1 MASVSSLDQDM
12 RNLRLSRYTPQ
23 AANEARQ
30 WIETT
35 LGHSLPA
42 GDLLDALKDGVALCK
57 LVNLAVQGHAGA
69 IKYKASAMPFVQMEN
84 ISHFLRACEL
94 PPLNMPAHDRF
105 LTVDLYEHKDPAQV
119 LQTIGALSRQAHK
132 INPTRFPTTI
142 GPKKT
147 GAAAAMSPTTTGN
160 GFRRP
165 VSPTKTTTGPYPSS
179 NRAMS
184 PALTGGSAG
193 SQKSAGGTISPTGP
207 VSSWSKKSDE
217 GSTAPAWNIHQYG
230 FMGGASQ
237 GNQGISFG
245 SRRQIT
251 SQAPGV
257 PSLAEKQKARR
268 EKEEAEERQR
278 QLAQEERER
287 RARKVQ
293 EDEER
298 ARIEEERRWEEE
310 TKRHRE
316 EERQRLEQQKREWEQ
331 QEREWQEEEE
341 VRKREDAVLQSKMSI
356 KKPPEKPR
364 VPSSGILRGQT
375 LAQYHKERTASGNIP
390 PVEVAETPEQRR
402 VKELEQQLAEAR
414 ERERQYQAER
424 EERLKR
430 DATGDRSRPSTAETA
445 RPASPQQSD
454 VSWAGDERNFQR
466 KQLHT
471 GHDGAP
477 SRPAQ
482 FGATRPLPPPK
493 EEQPALPARPLPEP
507 TPDEPE
513 PVPEPEPEPEQ
524 EPERVQAPATNPPAL
539 PSRGQPSPFN
549 KSPFSRPLPT
559 LANQPKPEPFEP
571 EQRKPNR
578 TEAFLSSNAAP
589 TTTGPRISS
598 AQEAGDTSLEQQRLR
613 DSRVASQQKT
623 KAGGW
628 ASKSLLER
636 EMERERERQ
645 KEWEAAQEES
655 QNAPRDLTQGS
666 GPAQSWDVHQYG
678 YLGGDSQNKGSS
690 VGSGINIGGKRQ
702 ITSPAGTYRVGGPRP
717 MK

>member
-1 MASVSSLDQDM
+1 MASVTSLDQDM
-12 RNLRLSRYTPQ
+12 RNLRLARYTPQ
-23 AANEARQ
+23 AANEARH

-35 LGHSLPA
+35 LGESLPA

-57 LVNLAVQGHAGA
+57 LVNLAVQGKAGA
-69 IKYKASAMPFVQMEN
+69 IKFKTSAMPFVQMEN

-105 LTVDLYEHKDPAQV
+105 LTVDLFEKKDPAQV
-119 LQTIGALSRQAHK
+119 LQTIGALSRQAHQ
-132 INPTRFPTTI
+132 INPSRFPHTI
-142 GPKKT
+142 GPKKS
-147 GAAAAMSPTTTGN
+147 GSVQSPATTGN

-165 VSPTKTTTGPYPSS
+165 ASPTKAVPSYIPPT

-184 PALTGGSAG
+184 PTLTGGSAG
-193 SQKSAGGTISPTGP
+193 SQQSAGGTKSPTGP

-230 FMGGASQ
+230 YMGGASQ

-245 SRRQIT
+245 ARRQIT

-257 PSLAEKQKARR
+257 PSLAEKQKQRQ

-278 QLAQEERER
+278 QQAQEEREQ

-293 EDEER
+293 EEEER
-298 ARIEEERRWEEE
+298 VKLEEERRWEEE

-331 QEREWQEEEE
+331 QERKWQEEEE
-341 VRKREDAVLQSKMSI
+341 IRKQENAELQSKMSV
-356 KKPPEKPR
+356 KRPPEKPR

-375 LAQYHKERTASGNIP
+375 LAQYQKEQAALASKP
-390 PVEVAETPEQRR
+390 SEPAETPEQQR
-402 VKELEQQLAEAR
+402 VRELEKQLEEAR

-430 DATGDRSRPSTAETA
+430 DGTGERSRPSTAETA
-445 RPASPQQSD
+445 RPGSASQSD
-454 VSWAGDERNFQR
+454 VSWAGDERDFQR
-466 KQLHT
+466 KQYQSSNDT
-471 GHDGAP
+471 AS
-477 SRPAQ
+477 SRPVQ
-482 FGATRPLPPPK
+482 VGATRPLPKPAEPSLPSRPLP
-493 EEQPALPARPLPEP
+493 QPAADAGIPPAASQPMLPARN
-507 TPDEPE
+507 
-513 PVPEPEPEPEQ
+513 Q
-524 EPERVQAPATNPPAL
+524 
-539 PSRGQPSPFN
+539 SSPFN

-559 LANQPKPEPFEP
+559 PAKQPEPEPFEP

-589 TTTGPRISS
+589 TTAGPRISS

-645 KEWEAAQEES
+645 REWEAAQELAK
-655 QNAPRDLTQGS
+655 NAPRDASQGS
-666 GPAQSWDVHQYG
+666 GPAQSWDVNQYG
-678 YLGGDSQNKGSS
+678 YMGGDSQNKGSS
-690 VGSGINIGGKRQ
+690 VGSGINIGGRRQ
-702 ITSPAGTYRVGGPRP
+702 IAPTGPRP

>member
-1 MASVSSLDQDM
+1 MASVTSLDQDM
-12 RNLRLSRYTPQ
+12 RNLRAARYTPQ

-30 WIETT
+30 WIEST
-35 LGHSLPA
+35 LGESLPS

-57 LVNLAVQGHAGA
+57 LVNLAVQGQAGA
-69 IKYKASAMPFVQMEN
+69 IKFKASAMPFVQMEN
-84 ISHFLRACEL
+84 ISHFLRACEMS
-94 PPLNMPAHDRF
+94 PLNMPAHDRF

-132 INPTRFPTTI
+132 INPSRFPTVI
-142 GPKKT
+142 GPKKN
-147 GAAAAMSPTTTGN
+147 GASAMSPATTGN

-165 VSPTKTTTGPYPSS
+165 ASPTKPTTAYPSS

-184 PALTGGSAG
+184 PALTGGSTG
-193 SQKSAGGTISPTGP
+193 SQKSTGGALSPTGP
-207 VSSWSKKSDE
+207 VSSWSKRSDE

-230 FMGGASQ
+230 YMGGASQ

-257 PSLAEKQKARR
+257 PSLADKQKERR

-287 RARKVQ
+287 RAQRVK
-293 EDEER
+293 EEEER

-331 QEREWQEEEE
+331 QERKWQEEEE
-341 VRKREDAVLQSKMSI
+341 IRKQEDAVLQSKMSV

-375 LAQYHKERTASGNIP
+375 LAQYQKERAASGTAPSEI
-390 PVEVAETPEQRR
+390 VETPEQRR
-402 VKELEQQLAEAR
+402 VRELEQQLEEAR

-430 DATGDRSRPSTAETA
+430 DGTGERSRPSTAETA
-445 RPASPQQSD
+445 RPSSANQSD
-454 VSWAGDERNFQR
+454 VSWAGDERDFQR
-466 KQLHT
+466 KQLQT
-471 GHDGAP
+471 GHDGAA
-477 SRPAQ
+477 SRPVQ

-493 EEQPALPARPLPEP
+493 EQPSLPSRPLPEP
-507 TPDEPE
+507 MPVESEPE
-513 PVPEPEPEPEQ
+513 PQPA
-524 EPERVQAPATNPPAL
+524 QASAATPPSL
-539 PSRGQPSPFN
+539 PFRGQPSPFT

-559 LANQPKPEPFEP
+559 PAKQSEPEPFEP

-578 TEAFLSSNAAP
+578 TEAFLSSNTAP
-589 TTTGPRISS
+589 TTAGPRISS

-645 KEWEAAQEES
+645 KEWEAAQEVS
-655 QNAPRDLTQGS
+655 KNAPRDLTQGS
-666 GPAQSWDVHQYG
+666 GPAQTWDVHQYG

-702 ITSPAGTYRVGGPRP
+702 ITSPAGTNRVGGPRP